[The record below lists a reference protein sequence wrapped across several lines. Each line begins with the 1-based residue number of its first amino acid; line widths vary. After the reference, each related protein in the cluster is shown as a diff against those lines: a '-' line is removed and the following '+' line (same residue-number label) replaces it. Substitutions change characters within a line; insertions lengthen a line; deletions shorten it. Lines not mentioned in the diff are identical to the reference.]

1 MPQRIFPVNHSPMKA
16 WQQISTGTPERA
28 FALRELPDPEPR
40 PNQVLIRSEG
50 FGLNYADTMAM
61 RGLYPDAP
69 KPPSLI
75 GYEVVGRVERCGKDV
90 PPGLEGKR
98 VVALTRFGG
107 YGQLACTDHRAV
119 AEIPDDLDMGHA
131 MAMATQG
138 ITAWYMA
145 KVATVLLP
153 GERVLVHAAAGGVG
167 QLLVQLAVQQGC
179 EVFAVASGAEKM
191 AYLKELGVQHP
202 IDRRAEDYAA
212 QVQKAL
218 GQERLDISF
227 NAVGGSTFKKD
238 WKLLG
243 SGGRLVLFGA
253 SERGTGLISTLRF
266 GLRMGLMSPIPLIT
280 RSKSILGVNILRI
293 SDHKPQLLATCLQGA
308 VAALIKGEL
317 HARVHPPFAEAELP
331 QALSLLA
338 SGQSIGKVV
347 VRWD

>member
-1 MPQRIFPVNHSPMKA
+1 MKA

-75 GYEVVGRVERCGKDV
+75 GYEVVGRVERCGADV

-119 AEIPDDLDMGHA
+119 AEIPDNLDLGQA

-145 KVATVLLP
+145 KMATVLLP
-153 GERVLVHAAAGGVG
+153 GQRVLVHAAAGGVG
-167 QLLVQLAVQQGC
+167 QLLVQLALQQGC
-179 EVFAVASGAEKM
+179 EVFAVAGGADKM
-191 AYLKELGVQHP
+191 AYLKELGVQNP
-202 IDRRAEDYAA
+202 IDRHAADYAV
-212 QVQKAL
+212 QVQRTL
-218 GQERLDISF
+218 GNERLDVSF
-227 NAVGGSTFKKD
+227 NPVGGSTFKKD

-266 GLRMGLMSPIPLIT
+266 GLRMGLLSPILLIT
-280 RSKSILGVNILRI
+280 RSKSIIGVNILRI
-293 SDHKPQLLATCLQGA
+293 SDHKPQLLADCLQGA
-308 VAALIKGEL
+308 VSALVNEKL
-317 HARVHPPFAEAELP
+317 KARTHPPFAEADLP
-331 QALSLLA
+331 KALSLLA
-338 SGQSIGKVV
+338 SSRSIGKVV
-347 VRWD
+347 VKWD

>member
-1 MPQRIFPVNHSPMKA
+1 MKV
-16 WQQISTGTPERA
+16 WQQITTGQPERA

-40 PNQVLIRSEG
+40 HHQVLIRCEG

-69 KPPSLI
+69 KPPSVI
-75 GYEVVGRVERCGKDV
+75 GYEVVGRVERCGADV
-90 PPGLEGKR
+90 PPGLVGKR

-119 AEIPDDLDMGHA
+119 AEIPDDLDLGTA

-145 KVATVLLP
+145 KVAAVLLP
-153 GERVLVHAAAGGVG
+153 GQRVLVHAAAGGVG
-167 QLLVQLAVQQGC
+167 QLLVQLALQQGC
-179 EVFAVASGAEKM
+179 EVYAVAGGPEKM
-191 AYLKELGVQHP
+191 AYLRELGAQHP
-202 IDRRAEDYAA
+202 IDRHKSDYAGQA
-212 QVQKAL
+212 NDLL
-218 GQERLDISF
+218 GKERMDVSF
-227 NAVGGSTFKKD
+227 NPVGGSTFKKD

-266 GLRMGLMSPIPLIT
+266 GLSMGLMSPIPLIT
-280 RSKSILGVNILRI
+280 RSKSIIGVNILRI
-293 SDHKPQLLATCLQGA
+293 SDHKPQLLAMCLQGA
-308 VAALIKGEL
+308 VSALVKGEL
-317 HARVHPPFAEAELP
+317 HARVHPPFGEADLP

-347 VRWD
+347 VRWDQSPPSSLR